1 MSLLT
6 LLTGVLFLIIGVII
20 PFITLK
26 NYTYQN
32 GGIGI
37 IGGADTPTYEF
48 VVFRILNG
56 WPFVTILFGSAL
68 IVSALFC
75 LIFSKTVKNNCSIK
89 TTVLS
94 LGLSAILE
102 ALTSYYTSISCN
114 FTRAQYFKTYIDYQK
129 AKSMIY
135 YELIDKELL
144 NKVSQ
149 HIITPSEYLGLINN
163 EQYHMDIIF
172 TNYHDTYAFLYSL
185 QKGLADIV

>member
-1 MSLLT
+1 MKLKQISLLT
-6 LLTGVLFLIIGVII
+6 LLTGVLFSIIGVII

-26 NYTYQN
+26 NHTYQN
-32 GGIGI
+32 GAIGI

-94 LGLSAILE
+94 LGLSAVGAAGLVCAFLWFTIISFGEMSKHPIEYPVSVLLGIISFLGFIVLI
-102 ALTSYYTSISCN
+102 ALYLKIRKTNWSIKGFIIDVLTSI
-114 FTRAQYFKTYIDYQK
+114 
-129 AKSMIY
+129 IY
-135 YELIDKELL
+135 LPTFFFVLSYMY
-144 NKVSQ
+144 N
-149 HIITPSEYLGLINN
+149 TFN
-163 EQYHMDIIF
+163 
-172 TNYHDTYAFLYSL
+172 
-185 QKGLADIV
+185 

>member
-1 MSLLT
+1 MKLKLMSLLT
-6 LLTGVLFLIIGVII
+6 LLTGVLFSIIGVII

-48 VVFRILNG
+48 VVFRIMNG

-94 LGLSAILE
+94 LGLSAVGAAGLVCAFLWLTIVSFGEMSKHPIEYPVSVLLGIISFLGFIVLI
-102 ALTSYYTSISCN
+102 ALYLKIRKTNWSIKGFIIDVLTSI
-114 FTRAQYFKTYIDYQK
+114 
-129 AKSMIY
+129 IY
-135 YELIDKELL
+135 LPTFFFVLSYMY
-144 NKVSQ
+144 N
-149 HIITPSEYLGLINN
+149 TFN
-163 EQYHMDIIF
+163 
-172 TNYHDTYAFLYSL
+172 
-185 QKGLADIV
+185 

>member
-1 MSLLT
+1 MKLKQMSLLT
-6 LLTGVLFLIIGVII
+6 LLTGALFSIIGVII

-94 LGLSAILE
+94 LGLSAVGALGLVCAFLWLSIVSFGEMSKHPIEYPVSVLLGIISFFGFIVLI
-102 ALTSYYTSISCN
+102 ALYLKTRKTNWSIKGFIIDVLTSI
-114 FTRAQYFKTYIDYQK
+114 
-129 AKSMIY
+129 IY
-135 YELIDKELL
+135 LPTFFFAF
-144 NKVSQ
+144 S
-149 HIITPSEYLGLINN
+149 YLYNTL
-163 EQYHMDIIF
+163 
-172 TNYHDTYAFLYSL
+172 S
-185 QKGLADIV
+185 

>member
-1 MSLLT
+1 MKLKQMSLLT
-6 LLTGVLFLIIGVII
+6 LLTGVLFSIIGVII

-32 GGIGI
+32 GAIGI

-94 LGLSAILE
+94 LGLSAVGAAGLVCAFLWFSIVSFGEMSKHPIEYPVSVLLGIISFLGFIVLI
-102 ALTSYYTSISCN
+102 ALYLKIRKTNWSIKGFIIDVLTSI
-114 FTRAQYFKTYIDYQK
+114 
-129 AKSMIY
+129 IY
-135 YELIDKELL
+135 LPTFFFVLSYMY
-144 NKVSQ
+144 N
-149 HIITPSEYLGLINN
+149 TFN
-163 EQYHMDIIF
+163 
-172 TNYHDTYAFLYSL
+172 
-185 QKGLADIV
+185 